1 MRELTA
7 GFYPRCTTYP
17 IRPLRRLMSL
27 RAVALLCVLM
37 LPLADLAVPSTPKA
51 PPIRV
56 GHWVRSWGAAV
67 MAAESFDD
75 YPGLARVYRNVT
87 LRQLVVTTL
96 PGRHLRVWLS
106 NEYGSRPL
114 LIGRAHVARS
124 RGGPSIDAAADR
136 QLTFSGRTS
145 VSIPVGVALVSDPVD
160 LETTSGTILS
170 ISIYLPGST
179 EGGVATVHEEGWR
192 TGYVSSE
199 GDYAA
204 SATFPVDAELHSYFF
219 LSAVD
224 VDATGAAAIVAL
236 GDSITDGTGSTGG
249 MDRAWPNDLAR
260 RLNAA
265 LPGRF
270 SVINMGIGSNRV
282 LHPFTG
288 PSTLQRVDRD
298 VFAVPGTRFVIVFEG
313 INDIGDAEWL
323 ARPEED
329 ISADDLIAAFR
340 QLIDRAHE
348 HGLVVLGGTLTPSGG
363 SEYQGF
369 NSPIAEAKRVAVNK
383 WILDGG
389 AFDAVLDFDRAIRD
403 PADPTRLK
411 PGYDSGD
418 HLHPNDA
425 GYQAM
430 VDAIDLSVFQ
440 NSLETDLRKSQ
451 K

>member
-1 MRELTA
+1 M
-7 GFYPRCTTYP
+7 YP
-17 IRPLRRLMSL
+17 IRQLRRLMSL
-27 RAVALLCVLM
+27 RAVALLCVIM
-37 LPLADLAVPSTPKA
+37 LSPADPAVPSTTKA
-51 PPIRV
+51 SPIQV
-56 GHWVRSWGAAV
+56 GHWVRTWGAAII
-67 MAAESFDD
+67 AAESFDD
-75 YPGLARVYRNVT
+75 YPGLARVYRDVT
-87 LRQLVVTTL
+87 LRQVVVTTVR
-96 PGRHLRVWLS
+96 GRHLRVWLS

-114 LIGRAHVARS
+114 LIGRAHIARS
-124 RGGPSIDAAADR
+124 RGGPSIDPAADR
-136 QLTFSGRTS
+136 QLTFSGRSS

-160 LETTSGTILS
+160 LETTAGTALS
-170 ISIYLPGST
+170 ISVYLPGST
-179 EGGVATVHEEGWR
+179 EGNVATVHEEGWR

-199 GDYAA
+199 GNYAA
-204 SATFPVDAELHSYFF
+204 AAALPVDAELHSYFF
-219 LSAVD
+219 LSGVD
-224 VDATGAAAIVAL
+224 VDAADAAAIVAL
-236 GDSITDGTGSTGG
+236 GDSITDGTGSTAG
-249 MDRAWPNDLAR
+249 MDLAWPNDLAR
-260 RLNAA
+260 RLNAV

-270 SVINMGIGSNRV
+270 AVINMGIGSNRV

-298 VFAVPGTRFVIVFEG
+298 VFAVPGAGFLIVFEG

-329 ISADDLIAAFR
+329 ISADDLIAAYR

-363 SEYQGF
+363 SDYQGF

-383 WILDGG
+383 WIREGG
-389 AFDAVLDFDRAIRD
+389 AFDAVLDFDLAIRD

-425 GYQAM
+425 GYRAM

-440 NSLETDLRKSQ
+440 RNLGSDPRKAQ